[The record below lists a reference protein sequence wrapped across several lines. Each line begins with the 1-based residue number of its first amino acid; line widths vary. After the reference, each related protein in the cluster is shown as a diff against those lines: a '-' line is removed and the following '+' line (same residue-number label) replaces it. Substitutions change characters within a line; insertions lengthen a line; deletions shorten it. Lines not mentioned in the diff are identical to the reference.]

1 MLTDKQVEIL
11 KSENELL
18 QLQLDD
24 VNMMIRIREEELELL
39 RQTAKEAHRMQSQ
52 LENNLHEFDQMQ
64 RNIGKY
70 MQKNDGQQQRLAEME
85 NELYQSIKEQLSYA
99 DTLKAFHSM
108 EANLLDTT
116 EELTQ
121 ATAVYKK
128 LAQMKTQ
135 VALTQSNLDIALL
148 EIESLKEDLKEAKDL
163 NDFLMQKKKEQ

>member
-1 MLTDKQVEIL
+1 MLTDKQIEIL

-39 RQTAKEAHRMQSQ
+39 REKAKEAHAMQSQ
-52 LENNLHEFDQMQ
+52 LENNLHQFDQMQ
-64 RNIGKY
+64 RNMGKY
-70 MQKNDGQQQRLAEME
+70 MQKNDGQEKRLTEME

-99 DTLKAFHSM
+99 DTLKAFNSM

-128 LAQMKTQ
+128 LSTMKTQ
-135 VALTQSNLDIALL
+135 VALTQSNLDMALL
-148 EIESLKEDLKEAKDL
+148 EIESLKEDLKEAKAL
-163 NDFLMQKKKEQ
+163 NELLIQKKKGE